1 MASENSSGDE
11 SDLLLECEE
20 EEFVEHPEEQADA
33 LDIIFPYRFEP
44 EIPVEEQD
52 CAVHEGQ
59 GQDRLLNLPAWAA
72 PGHPME
78 NWSEL

>member
-1 MASENSSGDE
+1 MASESSSGDE

-20 EEFVEHPEEQADA
+20 EEFIEHPEEQADA

-52 CAVHEGQ
+52 RAVAVGQ
-59 GQDRLLNLPAWAA
+59 GQDRLLDLPARA
-72 PGHPME
+72 GHPVE